1 MVIEAVGIG
10 GPGTAVRV
18 ALSRQRADEWAVV
31 LAAADIP
38 HWLRRRLDGW
48 ALIVPAPD
56 AAAAL
61 ESLDAYDRENAREG
75 ADRGDAVA
83 PSRPVTMVGVYVAL
97 LLIGLFAITGSRAGR
112 SEWFQHGEADATRM
126 MAGEWWRAVT
136 ALTLHA
142 DAPHLLGNA
151 VAGALLVTAVC
162 QQLGPGVGLWL
173 VLLAGAGGNA
183 LTAAVHGAGHVS
195 VGASTAIFGAVGIL
209 AGLRILT
216 PGRVGSRLGKWWVVA
231 ATSLVLLALLGT
243 GPNAD
248 LLAHV
253 FGLLAGGA
261 LGLVA
266 ALTIRWMPR
275 VPVQWLLV
283 AAAGAAVCGAWLL
296 AFWSVTP

>member
-1 MVIEAVGIG
+1 VGIG

-151 VAGALLVTAVC
+151 LASALLVTAVC

-195 VGASTAIFGAVGIL
+195 VGASTAIFGAIGIL

-266 ALTIRWMPR
+266 ALTIRWTPR
-275 VPVQWLLV
+275 APVQWLLV
-283 AAAGAAVCGAWLL
+283 AAAGAAVCGAWRL
-296 AFWSVTP
+296 AF